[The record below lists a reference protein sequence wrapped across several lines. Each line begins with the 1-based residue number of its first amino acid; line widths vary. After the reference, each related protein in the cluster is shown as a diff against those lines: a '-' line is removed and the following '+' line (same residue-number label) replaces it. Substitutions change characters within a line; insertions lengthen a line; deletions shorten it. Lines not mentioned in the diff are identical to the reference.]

1 MNWIT
6 KLDKWKNLQSI
17 ISIQTQRTITQS
29 GEMQTEQRFYITS
42 LRTTPEHFNQIIRA
56 HWSIENNLHWCLD
69 VVFKED
75 YSTKQAGNAAEN
87 FSMINKAALS
97 ILKNDKKNKSSL
109 KRKRLK
115 CGWSNE
121 YLETLL
127 YKEVYVRL
135 PWCIIYS

>member
-1 MNWIT
+1 
-6 KLDKWKNLQSI
+6 
-17 ISIQTQRTITQS
+17 
-29 GEMQTEQRFYITS
+29 MQTEQRFYITS

-75 YSTKQAGNAAEN
+75 YSTKRAGNAAEN

-97 ILKNDKKNKSSL
+97 SLKNDKKNKSSL

-121 YLETLL
+121 YLEH
-127 YKEVYVRL
+127 Y
-135 PWCIIYS
+135 CIKKIKCVCPARSVVISENNNFAIYFRISKPF

>member
-1 MNWIT
+1 MLYLI
-6 KLDKWKNLQSI
+6 
-17 ISIQTQRTITQS
+17 
-29 GEMQTEQRFYITS
+29 
-42 LRTTPEHFNQIIRA
+42 
-56 HWSIENNLHWCLD
+56 
-69 VVFKED
+69 ED
-75 YSTKQAGNAAEN
+75 YSTKHAGNAAEN

-127 YKEVYVRL
+127 YKEF
-135 PWCIIYS
+135 